1 MKPYQIRPISS
12 RFGYDDFDTAV
23 AGLRNHHSETVE
35 FSLDFS
41 ALPLEP
47 SELRRDIR
55 VVPVAYQLFGVDW
68 YPDAFVMADCQ
79 VVRQVVSPLEGTVGL
94 TIKAPTFIE
103 ERKVETWRRIGYR
116 FLKPIAKWLK
126 RI

>member
-68 YPDAFVMADCQ
+68 YPDAFV
-79 VVRQVVSPLEGTVGL
+79 SPLEGTVGL